1 MCGIVGYISKG
12 EKTSSIL
19 LDAVKKLEYRGYDSV
34 GIATINNGKIELRK
48 DSGKIDE
55 VDKEVH
61 FVDMAGSVG
70 VAHVR
75 WATHGHPNKTNS
87 HPHTDNNNTIA
98 IVHNGIIENH
108 EELKKE
114 LIEEGHIFKSETD
127 SEVIAHLI
135 EKFVREGFNFQDA
148 VLETFKLIKGSNA
161 IGAISVNFP
170 NELIAIRHESPLV
183 VGLGEN
189 GNFIASDVPAF
200 LKHTKQVIFP
210 GDNELV
216 IMNSDNV
223 TIKDLN
229 GNILNKKVE
238 TIDWDEEMAQKE
250 GYDHF
255 MLKEIN
261 EQNVVVSDTLAGGK
275 DIENIVSELGN
286 IKRICFVACGTS
298 YHGALTGKYISESFL
313 NIPTDVIYSSEF
325 KYFNKVLD
333 ENTLAIFVSQSG
345 ETADT
350 LSAIKMAKNHSKTL
364 AIVNVLG
371 SSITREADH
380 IIYTKAGPEIAVA
393 ATKTYLSQL
402 VSIYL
407 LAIYLSKNKNNLFYE
422 NMISQIEKVPDYIN
436 QLMLDEDKIKEI
448 AKKYKSASVFFF
460 LGRGFIYPTALE
472 GALKLKEI
480 TYIHAE
486 GYPSGELKHGPLA
499 LIDEDVVVVVLAP
512 SENPNSISINSYK
525 DTVNNMEEVKSRGA
539 QVIAITSYENGE
551 NINVNDIF
559 KINNQVDEL
568 LSPLV
573 YVVPLQLLSYYIS
586 IYKGLD
592 PDKPRNLA
600 KCVTVK

>member
-1 MCGIVGYISKG
+1 MCGIVGYISKD
-12 EKTSSIL
+12 EKASSIL

-34 GIATINNGKIELRK
+34 GMATINNGKIELRK
-48 DSGKIDE
+48 DSGKINE
-55 VDKEVH
+55 VDKEVR
-61 FVDMAGSVG
+61 FVDMAGPVG

-75 WATHGHPNKTNS
+75 WATHGHPNKINS
-87 HPHTDNNNTIA
+87 HPHINNDNTIA

-114 LIEEGHIFKSETD
+114 LIEEGHIFKSKTD

-135 EKFVREGFNFQDA
+135 EKFISEGFNFQDS

-183 VGLGEN
+183 VGLGKN

-200 LKHTKQVIFP
+200 LKHTKRVIFP
-210 GDNELV
+210 EDNELV

-238 TIDWDEEMAQKE
+238 TIVWNEEMAQKE

-261 EQNVVVSDTLAGGK
+261 EQSVVVSDTLAGGK
-275 DIENIVSELGN
+275 DIESIVSELGDIN
-286 IKRICFVACGTS
+286 RICFVACGTS
-298 YHGALTGKYISESFL
+298 YHGALTGKYIFESFL

-350 LSAIKMAKNHSKTL
+350 LSAIKMAKNYSKTL

-380 IIYTKAGPEIAVA
+380 IIYIKAGPEIAVA

-407 LAIYLSKNKNNLFYE
+407 LAIYLSKNRNNLFYE

-499 LIDEDVVVVVLAP
+499 LIDEDAVVVVLAP

-559 KINNQVDEL
+559 NIDNQVDEL

-573 YVVPLQLLSYYIS
+573 YIVPLQLLSYYIS

>member
-1 MCGIVGYISKG
+1 MCGIVGYISKD
-12 EKTSSIL
+12 EKASSIL

-55 VDKEVH
+55 VDREIH
-61 FVDMAGSVG
+61 FVDMAGSAG

-114 LIEEGHIFKSETD
+114 LIEEGHIFKSKTD

-135 EKFVREGFNFQDA
+135 EKFISEGFNFQNA

-161 IGAISVNFP
+161 IGAISVNSP

-183 VGLGEN
+183 VGLGKN

-200 LKHTKQVIFP
+200 LKHTKRVIFP
-210 GDNELV
+210 EDNELV

-261 EQNVVVSDTLAGGK
+261 EQSVVVSDTLAGGK

-298 YHGALTGKYISESFL
+298 YHGALTGKYIFESFL

-325 KYFNKVLD
+325 KYFNNVLD
-333 ENTLAIFVSQSG
+333 EDMLAIFVSQSG

-407 LAIYLSKNKNNLFYE
+407 LAIYLSKNRSNVFHE
-422 NMISQIEKVPDYIN
+422 NMVSQIEKVPDYIN
-436 QLMLDEDKIKEI
+436 QLMLDEDQIKEI

-512 SENPNSISINSYK
+512 SENSNSISINSYN

-539 QVIAITSYENGE
+539 QIIAITSYKNGE

-559 KINNQVDEL
+559 KVDNQVDEL

-573 YVVPLQLLSYYIS
+573 YIVPLQLLSYYIS

>member
-1 MCGIVGYISKG
+1 MCGIVGYISKD
-12 EKTSSIL
+12 EKASSIL

-34 GIATINNGKIELRK
+34 GMATINNGKIELRK
-48 DSGKIDE
+48 DSGKINE
-55 VDKEVH
+55 VDKEVR
-61 FVDMAGSVG
+61 FVDMAGPVG

-75 WATHGHPNKTNS
+75 WATHGHPNKINS
-87 HPHTDNNNTIA
+87 HPHINNDNTIA

-114 LIEEGHIFKSETD
+114 LIEEGHIFKSKTD

-135 EKFVREGFNFQDA
+135 EKFISEGFNFQDS

-170 NELIAIRHESPLV
+170 NELIAIRYESPLV
-183 VGLGEN
+183 AGLGKN

-200 LKHTKQVIFP
+200 LKHTKRVIFP
-210 GDNELV
+210 EDNELV

-238 TIDWDEEMAQKE
+238 TIDWNEEMAQKE

-261 EQNVVVSDTLAGGK
+261 EQSVVASDTLAGGK
-275 DIENIVSELGN
+275 DIENIASELGN

-298 YHGALTGKYISESFL
+298 YHGALTGKYIFESFL

-350 LSAIKMAKNHSKTL
+350 LSAIKMAKNYSKTL

-407 LAIYLSKNKNNLFYE
+407 LAIYLSKNRNNLFYE

-499 LIDEDVVVVVLAP
+499 LIDEDTVVVVLAP

-559 KINNQVDEL
+559 NIDNQVDEL

-573 YVVPLQLLSYYIS
+573 YIVPLQLLSYYIS

>member
-1 MCGIVGYISKG
+1 MCGIVGYIG
-12 EKTSSIL
+12 QNEKASPIL
-19 LDAVKKLEYRGYDSV
+19 LDAIKKLEYRGYDSV
-34 GIATINNGKIELRK
+34 GIATINNEKIELKK
-48 DSGKIDE
+48 DSGKINE
-55 VDKEVH
+55 VDKELQLK
-61 FVDMAGSVG
+61 DMEGCVG

-75 WATHGHPNKTNS
+75 WATHGYPNKINS
-87 HPHTDNNNTIA
+87 HPHTNNNNKIA

-114 LIEEGHIFKSETD
+114 LISEGYVFKSETD
-127 SEVIAHLI
+127 SETLVHLI
-135 EKFVREGFNFQDA
+135 DKFINKGLNFQNA
-148 VLETFKLIKGSNA
+148 MIETVKLIKGSYA
-161 IGAISVNFP
+161 IGAISINYP
-170 NELIAIRHESPLV
+170 NELIAIRNESPLV
-183 VGLGEN
+183 VGLGDN

-200 LKHTKQVIFP
+200 LKHTNKVIFP
-210 GDNELV
+210 EDNELV

-229 GNILNKKVE
+229 GNILDKKVE
-238 TIDWDEEMAQKE
+238 TIDWNEEMAQKG

-261 EQNVVVSDTLAGGK
+261 EQSVVVSDTLSGKK
-275 DIENIVSELGN
+275 DIENIVSKLGN
-286 IKRICFVACGTS
+286 INKICFVACGTS
-298 YHGALTGKYISESFL
+298 YHGALTGKYVFESFL
-313 NIPTDVIYSSEF
+313 NISTDVIYSSEF
-325 KYFNKVLD
+325 KYFSNVLD
-333 ENTLAIFVSQSG
+333 ENTLTIFVSQSG

-350 LSAIKMAKNHSKTL
+350 LSAIKIAKNRSKTL

-371 SSITREADH
+371 SSITREVEH
-380 IIYTKAGPEIAVA
+380 VIYTKAGPEIAVA

-402 VSIYL
+402 ISIYL
-407 LAIYLSKNKNNLFYE
+407 LAIYLSKNRNNEFYE
-422 NMISQIEKVPDYIN
+422 NMISQIEKVPTYIN
-436 QLMLDEDKIKEI
+436 ELMLNEDKIKEI
-448 AKKYKSASVFFF
+448 ARKYKSYSAFFF

-499 LIDEDVVVVVLAP
+499 IIDENVIVVVLAP
-512 SENPNSISINSYK
+512 SENPESFSINSYK
-525 DTVNNMEEVKSRGA
+525 DTINNMEEVKSRGA

-551 NINVNDIF
+551 RINVNDIF
-559 KINNQVDEL
+559 QIDNQVDEL

-573 YVVPLQLLSYYIS
+573 YLVPLQLLSYYIS
-586 IYKGLD
+586 IYKDLD